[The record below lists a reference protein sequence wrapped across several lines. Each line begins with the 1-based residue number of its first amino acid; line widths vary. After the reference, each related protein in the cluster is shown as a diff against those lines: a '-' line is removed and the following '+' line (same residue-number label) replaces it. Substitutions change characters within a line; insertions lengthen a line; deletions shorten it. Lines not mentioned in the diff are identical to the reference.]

1 MHICLGNSWDSYKSS
16 VDSAF
21 HFSSEGLRSK
31 TLKSQKKDVADKIE
45 YLLENEGSIDEIE
58 VATNAIK
65 LEHKKLMED
74 KTVLDTECKKIQDVI
89 KERRA
94 ILTRNEIENKM
105 TENRLQ
111 AQKKRLLKLLASS
124 SPAPTSS

>member
-1 MHICLGNSWDSYKSS
+1 M
-16 VDSAF
+16 
-21 HFSSEGLRSK
+21 
-31 TLKSQKKDVADKIE
+31 ADKIE

-58 VATNAIK
+58 VVTNSSQ
-65 LEHKKLMED
+65 LELNKLMEE
-74 KTVLDTECKKIQDVI
+74 KSLLETECRKIQDVI

-94 ILTRNEIENKM
+94 ILTRTEIENKM

-124 SPAPTSS
+124 SSSSTS